1 MPKRYIPN
9 DKWSKRAASEGFR
22 ARSVYKLQ
30 ELDVRYR
37 LFSQGMNVFDVGAA
51 PGSWLQYVSERIGS
65 KGKAVGIDL
74 KEIAPI
80 AENVQTYVC
89 DIRDHDAVQN
99 ILESEGMTKVDR
111 VISDIAPNTS
121 GIRDVDQWRSVEL
134 SMMVF
139 ELSEKILRKSGI
151 LVMKVFRGKS
161 FDEFYASLK
170 PAFARIQIVNVDAT
184 RDRSMEV
191 YVVCI
196 GKKAKS
202 GETPHTSPPQSRGEP
217 TT

>member
-9 DKWSKRAASEGFR
+9 DSWSRKAASEGFR

-37 LFSQGMNVFDVGAA
+37 LFGQGMHVVDVGAA
-51 PGSWLQYVSERIGS
+51 PGSWSQYVAERVGE
-65 KGKAVGIDL
+65 KGKVLAIDL
-74 KEIAPI
+74 KDIAPI
-80 AENVQTYVC
+80 ADNVQTYVC
-89 DIRDHDAVQN
+89 DIRDHSAVSA
-99 ILESEGMTKVDR
+99 ILQEEHMTVVDR

-139 ELSEKILRKSGI
+139 ELAQKILRKSGI

-161 FDEFYASLK
+161 FDEFYALLK

-196 GKKAKS
+196 GKKTRA
-202 GETPHTSPPQSRGEP
+202 GEVAGEP
-217 TT
+217 EEQIS